1 LTTAGLPHGEPVAP
15 FETDA
20 LVIGAGPAGLFQV
33 FQLGLLGIQCHV
45 VDALPYAGGQCVE
58 LYGDKPIYDI
68 PAVPVC
74 TGRELTHQLLAQ
86 IAPFK
91 AQFHFAQTVTQLDK
105 LPDGRFAAATSRGTA
120 FVAKTVFIA
129 AGVGAFAPKRLSLAG
144 LDAFD
149 NRQVFHHVEDPAIFS
164 GKHVVIN
171 GDTDSALDWAL
182 KLCAGHTDG
191 FACKAASVTLV
202 HRRDVLGA
210 ATDTVAQFR
219 ALADSGALRFVVGQ
233 IAGFEAHANALNA
246 LRITLPDATEQT
258 LPLDVLLV
266 LQGLS
271 PKLGPIA
278 NWGMDMERRQLCVDT
293 EKFSTSEAGIFAVG
307 DINTYPGKKKLILC
321 AFHECVL
328 AAFGAAALLFP
339 EKKVLLEY
347 TTTSTRLHK
356 ILGLA

>member
-1 LTTAGLPHGEPVAP
+1 VPYVEPCAP
-15 FETDA
+15 IETDA

-33 FQLGLLGIQCHV
+33 FQLGLLEIQCHV

-68 PAVPVC
+68 PAVPLC
-74 TGRELTHQLLAQ
+74 TGSELTQQLLTQ

-91 AQFHFAQTVTQLDK
+91 AQFHFGHTVTQLDK
-105 LPDGRFAAATSRGTA
+105 LPDGRFAVVTSRGTS

-129 AGVGAFAPKRLSLAG
+129 AGVGAFAPKKLSLPG

-149 NRQVFHHVEDPAIFS
+149 NRQVFHHVEDAAVF
-164 GKHVVIN
+164 GGQHVVIN
-171 GDTDSALDWAL
+171 GDNDTALDWAL
-182 KLCAGHTDG
+182 RLCAGHADG
-191 FACKAASVTLV
+191 FAHKAASVTLV

-210 ATDTVAQFR
+210 AASTVARVR
-219 ALADSGALRFVVGQ
+219 ALVASDALRFVVGQ
-233 IAGFEAHANALNA
+233 ITGFQLQANALNA
-246 LRITLPDATEQT
+246 LHLALPDATEQT
-258 LPLDVLLV
+258 LPLDALLV

-278 NWGMDMERRQLCVDT
+278 NWGLDMERRQLRVDT

-328 AAFGAAALLFP
+328 AAFGAAALVFP